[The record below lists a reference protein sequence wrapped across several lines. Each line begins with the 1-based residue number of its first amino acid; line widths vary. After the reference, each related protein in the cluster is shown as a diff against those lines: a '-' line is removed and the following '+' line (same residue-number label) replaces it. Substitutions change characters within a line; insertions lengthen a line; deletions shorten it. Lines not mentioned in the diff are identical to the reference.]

1 MGNVALILTC
11 GFAAAM
17 AAQSCG
23 SRNDCARARAG
34 GRAACSHRDA
44 TAVPQ
49 ACSKPHMKRM
59 QQLCTGMRCIII
71 QLAGC
76 ARDSAAQPPAIRR
89 VCRLRLKSKRLVAWT
104 PAAGCSGGIRMHNH
118 TFHFQISVHINRQ
131 VAEWLRCRTES
142 TGPFGS
148 TPGR

>member
-23 SRNDCARARAG
+23 GRNDCARARAG

-59 QQLCTGMRCIII
+59 QQLCTVRCIII

-89 VCRLRLKSKRLVAWT
+89 VCRLRHKSKRLVAWT
-104 PAAGCSGGIRMHNH
+104 HTTGITGKTRMQIH
-118 TFHFQISVHINRQ
+118 TLHFPGSAHINRQ

-142 TGPFGS
+142 TGSFGS